1 MVCLGYILAGGVTN
15 WIGGGLFPLFF
26 LELGEDNI
34 WPGGGDGRDGEL
46 CSGRIQASAKGCD
59 PRAD

>member
-1 MVCLGYILAGGVTN
+1 LVCLGYILGG
-15 WIGGGLFPLFF
+15 WGDELDWGGLFPLFF

-34 WPGGGDGRDGEL
+34 WLGGGDGRDGEL